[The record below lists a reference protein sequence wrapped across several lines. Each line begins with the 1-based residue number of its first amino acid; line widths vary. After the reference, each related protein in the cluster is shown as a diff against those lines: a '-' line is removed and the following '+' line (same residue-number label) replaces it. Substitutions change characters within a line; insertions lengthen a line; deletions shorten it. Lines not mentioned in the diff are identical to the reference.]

1 MIRYTIWGGGG
12 PRGLGDLG
20 QVGPTWWGRS
30 SKNQA
35 GDRKPFC
42 QHIHQL
48 HQCAGDNVGR
58 RVKKQC
64 MGGALLTHKWR
75 RGQVLGWGVTG
86 VLDGCGGWPL
96 GTWALG
102 GWALCT
108 WVDSIIPSSVC
119 LPPLPPVHWC
129 CLPWFDYYLR

>member
-1 MIRYTIWGGGG
+1 MGEW
-12 PRGLGDLG
+12 
-20 QVGPTWWGRS
+20 VGS

-48 HQCAGDNVGR
+48 HQCPGDNVGR

-75 RGQVLGWGVTG
+75 RGQVLGWGVTR
-86 VLDGCGGWPL
+86 VLDGCGGWALGARNL
-96 GTWALG
+96 GTGGVGTVHLGRFNYIKLSMPPAL
-102 GWALCT
+102 AASPL
-108 WVDSIIPSSVC
+108 VLPSLV
-119 LPPLPPVHWC
+119 
-129 CLPWFDYYLR
+129 